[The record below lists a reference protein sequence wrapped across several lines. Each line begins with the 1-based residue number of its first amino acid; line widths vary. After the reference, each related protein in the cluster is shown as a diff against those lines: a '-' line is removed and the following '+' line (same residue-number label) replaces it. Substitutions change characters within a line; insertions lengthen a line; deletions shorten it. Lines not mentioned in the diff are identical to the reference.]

1 VPTLAPAVRGPL
13 RAVGAS
19 VLSAGAWLGASGS
32 TNLAQTNGLVWAMV
46 AISVAGSIV
55 TFAFLVYALW
65 KFRDPKVKH
74 RRYG

>member
-1 VPTLAPAVRGPL
+1 VPTPAPSDQRF
-13 RAVGAS
+13 VGVGGGL
-19 VLSAGAWLGASGS
+19 VLSAGAVLASGS
-32 TNLAQTNGLVWAMV
+32 TNLDQTNGLLWAMV

-65 KFRDPKVKH
+65 KFRDPKVKN